1 MLMTGAPDEEAR
13 RVSYSELLGLIRRAA
28 NLFTDL
34 GSERPGITFML
45 PSLAETHAVLWGAE
59 AAGFAVP
66 VNPCSSPNISWH

>member
-13 RVSYSELLGLIRRAA
+13 RVSYSELLGLIRLAA

-59 AAGFAVP
+59 AAGFAVT
-66 VNPCSSPNISWH
+66 VKPCSSLNISRH